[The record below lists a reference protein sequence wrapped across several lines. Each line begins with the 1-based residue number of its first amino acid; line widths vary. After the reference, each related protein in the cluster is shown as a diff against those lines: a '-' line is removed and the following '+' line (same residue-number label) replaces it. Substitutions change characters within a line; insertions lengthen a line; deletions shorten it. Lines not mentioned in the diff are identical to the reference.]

1 MSGVRHGGLSLRLL
15 RIGRDAGRRSEGAG
29 TRAAA
34 LALAAFAVALCLG
47 LLAMV
52 HASYVG
58 KELRRDAR
66 TPVGLTEQ
74 SQATPATLWLVGS
87 DALKGQRLFSVV
99 FIAPHTS
106 NAPLPPGVDR
116 WPGPGEAVLSPGLL
130 KAGAAEGIAGRYGKL
145 SSMVGQ
151 EGLDDPEEWLA
162 YVRPAKGMKAEAPI
176 ETVVGFGPEAGMPAE
191 GLAPGMGRDN
201 DKPEWMFQGLVSGL
215 MLVPSL
221 VLLFTAL
228 RAGAHGRDRRGALV
242 DALGGLRRDR
252 ALIAVGEAMR
262 PVTWG
267 ALASLPFIAV
277 AAFRDVRVPFVGY
290 VTSSADVRQH
300 GWPVLLTPVVVMVTA
315 LALAVISDQLS
326 SRGKGTRPA
335 TRPGHASRSR
345 RQRYLAFL
353 CAPAIL
359 LASRGPELAGDS
371 TQYRAW
377 ISWIGLAL
385 VVLTLPAGVA
395 VLVAKLGGSLER
407 TGRRRGWAGALIAG
421 RRISHYPAATAR
433 LVTGLTVALIVFIQ
447 ALAWQ
452 AMFGTYHAKME
463 NILSAV
469 DRNVAEIGPRGTV
482 STREA
487 AAYLEFVPE
496 GNVPVVL
503 APARTAGDGPVT
515 ISGGCVALESLRL
528 PCSPTPARVDV
539 ALDRRLQQLLR
550 WNTDGGTYLKVVRAD
565 PAELARQTVQSAN
578 TLAVVRADGGVPAVA
593 ALKEASYRAYP
604 RGAQVRFPGEE
615 WLADG
620 IPDRDQG
627 RWIQL
632 FGVLGMGILMLAIG
646 LSGKAEFLRQGR
658 ALAPLTVL
666 TGGYRVFRSSAAWA
680 IVAPLAL
687 AALAGCVVA
696 AWTARPVARPGM
708 AYFVPGGVMATT
720 VTVVLAV
727 SVVMG
732 LWAARI
738 AGQQA
743 RDWRA

>member
-1 MSGVRHGGLSLRLL
+1 MS
-15 RIGRDAGRRSEGAG
+15 
-29 TRAAA
+29 
-34 LALAAFAVALCLG
+34 
-47 LLAMV
+47 
-52 HASYVG
+52 
-58 KELRRDAR
+58 
-66 TPVGLTEQ
+66 
-74 SQATPATLWLVGS
+74 PA
-87 DALKGQRLFSVV
+87 
-99 FIAPHTS
+99 
-106 NAPLPPGVDR
+106 
-116 WPGPGEAVLSPGLL
+116 LL
-130 KAGAAEGIAGRYGKL
+130 KAGAEEGIAGRYGKL
-145 SSMVGQ
+145 SGTIGP
-151 EGLDDPEEWLA
+151 EGLDDPGEWLA
-162 YVRPAKGMKAEAPI
+162 YVRPAKGMKAEAPT
-176 ETVVGFGPEAGMPAE
+176 EAVVGFGPKAGLPAE
-191 GLAPGMGRDN
+191 GLQPGTGRDN
-201 DKPEWMFQGLVSGL
+201 DKPEWMFQGLVIGL
-215 MLVPSL
+215 LLVPGL

-242 DALGGLRRDR
+242 DALGGRRRDR
-252 ALIAVGEAMR
+252 ALIAVGEAVR

-267 ALASLPFIAV
+267 ALASIPFFAA
-277 AAFRDVRVPFVGY
+277 AAFADIRVPFVGY

-300 GWPVLLTPVVVMVTA
+300 GWPLLLTPVAVIVTA

-326 SRGKGTRPA
+326 SRAKGTRPA
-335 TRPGHASRSR
+335 EASRSR

-359 LASRGPELAGDS
+359 LAGRGPELAGDS

-377 ISWIGLAL
+377 ISWLGLAL
-385 VVLTLPAGVA
+385 VVLTLPAAVA
-395 VLVAKLGGSLER
+395 FVVAKLGESLAR
-407 TGRRRGWAGALIAG
+407 AGRRRGWAGALIAG
-421 RRISHYPAATAR
+421 CRISHYPAATAR
-433 LVTGLTVALIVFIQ
+433 LVTGVTVALIVLTQ

-463 NILSAV
+463 ETLSAV
-469 DRNVAEIGPRGTV
+469 DRNVAEIGPRGTF

-487 AAYLEFVPE
+487 AAYLESIPE
-496 GNVPVVL
+496 GHAPVVL
-503 APARTAGDGPVT
+503 APPRTAGDGPIT
-515 ISGGCVALESLRL
+515 ISGGCVALKSLRL

-539 ALDRRLQQLLR
+539 ALDGRLQQLLH
-550 WNTDGGTYLKVVRAD
+550 WNTEGGTYLKVVRAD
-565 PAELARQTVQSAN
+565 RAELAGRTVPSTN

-615 WLADG
+615 WLADSV
-620 IPDRDQG
+620 PDRDQG
-627 RWIQL
+627 RWVRL
-632 FGVLGMGILMLAIG
+632 FGVLGTGILVLAIG

-680 IVAPLAL
+680 IVAPLTL

-708 AYFVPGGVMATT
+708 AYFVPGDLMATA
-720 VTVVLAV
+720 VTVVLSV

-743 RDWRA
+743 RGWRA

>member
-1 MSGVRHGGLSLRLL
+1 MSGPGHGGLSLQLL
-15 RIGRDAGRRSEGAG
+15 RIGRDAGRRSEAAG

-34 LALAAFAVALCLG
+34 LALSAFAVALCLG
-47 LLAMV
+47 LMAMV
-52 HASYVG
+52 HASYAG

-74 SQATPATLWLVGS
+74 SPASRATLWLVGS
-87 DALKGQRLFSVV
+87 DALKGKRLFSVV
-99 FIAPHTS
+99 FIAPRTS

-145 SSMVGQ
+145 SGTIGQ
-151 EGLDDPEEWLA
+151 EGLDDPGEWLA

-176 ETVVGFGPEAGMPAE
+176 EAVVGFGPRAGVPAE
-191 GLAPGMGRDN
+191 GLQPGMGRDN
-201 DKPEWMFQGLVSGL
+201 DKPEWMFQSLVIGLL
-215 MLVPSL
+215 LVPSL

-228 RAGAHGRDRRGALV
+228 RAGAHGRDRRAALA
-242 DALGGLRRDR
+242 DALGGLPRDR

-267 ALASLPFIAV
+267 ALASIPFFAV
-277 AAFRDVRVPFVGY
+277 AAFVDVRVPFVGY

-300 GWPVLLTPVVVMVTA
+300 GWPLLLTPVAAMVTA
-315 LALAVISDQLS
+315 LALAAVSD
-326 SRGKGTRPA
+326 RPAGRAKGTRPA
-335 TRPGHASRSR
+335 NASRSR

-359 LASRGPELAGDS
+359 LAGRGPELAGDS
-371 TQYRAW
+371 TQYRTW

-385 VVLTLPAGVA
+385 VVLTLPAAVA
-395 VLVAKLGGSLER
+395 VVVARLGGSLER
-407 TGRRRGWAGALIAG
+407 TGRQRGWAGALIAG
-421 RRISHYPAATAR
+421 RRVSQYPAATAR
-433 LVTGLTVALIVFIQ
+433 LVTGVTVALIVFTQ

-452 AMFGTYHAKME
+452 AMFGTYQAEME
-463 NILSAV
+463 EILSAT
-469 DRNVAEIGPRGTV
+469 DRRVAEIGPRGTV
-482 STREA
+482 STRQA
-487 AAYLEFVPE
+487 AAYLGSIPE

-503 APARTAGDGPVT
+503 APPRVAGEGPIT
-515 ISGGCVALESLRL
+515 ISGGCVALKSLRL
-528 PCSPTPARVDV
+528 PCPPTPARVDV

-550 WNTDGGTYLKVVRAD
+550 WNTEGGTYLKVVRAD
-565 PAELARQTVQSAN
+565 HAELAEQTVPSTN

-620 IPDRDQG
+620 IPDREQG
-627 RWIQL
+627 RWIRL
-632 FGVLGMGILMLAIG
+632 LGVLGMGILVLAIG
-646 LSGKAEFLRQGR
+646 LGAKAEFLRQGR
-658 ALAPLTVL
+658 ELAPLTVL

-708 AYFVPGGVMATT
+708 AYVVPDGLMATA

-743 RDWRA
+743 RNWRA